1 MNRNL
6 LSYRGYLGSVRFD
19 VEEGVFRGRVVNID
33 DMVTFQGKSVE
44 ELKVEFRNSIDDYLE
59 QCAELG
65 EEPDRPLSG
74 RLTLRMRPETH
85 RILKTFAQVRGRSLN
100 QQVSAILN
108 RAASKAERS
117 LKEASVP
124 IGDPSKPSPR

>member
-1 MNRNL
+1 MSRNL
-6 LSYRGYLGSVRFD
+6 LSYRSYLGSVRFD

-33 DMVTFQGKSVE
+33 DVVTFQGKSVE

-117 LKEASVP
+117 LRRASVS
-124 IGDPSKPSPR
+124 IGDPPPPRER

>member
-1 MNRNL
+1 M
-6 LSYRGYLGSVRFD
+6 
-19 VEEGVFRGRVVNID
+19 VNID
-33 DMVTFQGKSVE
+33 DMVTFQGRSVD

-124 IGDPSKPSPR
+124 IGDPSKTSPR